1 MKIVRI
7 DRGQEKYFANVA
19 PGRILGLLDLP
30 NASAIG
36 AVEDGNALGIMIF
49 TVQGD
54 ESLSIEWLNVEKE
67 RREEGIGAQL
77 IEQIFDI
84 ARYLDVKRVCVNF
97 KQDDDFENMLLYLM
111 NWGFN
116 WQKNSSGRVELFSQR
131 AAYC

>member
-1 MKIVRI
+1 MKIVKI
-7 DRGQEKYFANVA
+7 DRGQERYFANVA
-19 PGRILGLLDLP
+19 PGRVLGLMGIP

-49 TVQGD
+49 TVQGA
-54 ESLSIEWLNVEKE
+54 ESVTIEWLNVEQE
-67 RREEGIGAQL
+67 RREEGIGALL

-84 ARYLDVKRVCVNF
+84 ARFLEVKRVCVHLR
-97 KQDDDFENMLLYLM
+97 QDDDFENMQLYLM